1 MPVPTEAMARE
12 AQRGLDWRR
21 EYGRGGTEV
30 GVARARD
37 IANRRNLSMETVRRI
52 KAYYDRHQSDRDAEG
67 FFSGEDGFPSAGRI
81 AWQLWGSSSADESYE
96 WAKRILEQEDDE
108 RAETRPYPGEHA
120 ARIMDPDVF
129 DEFSRVNDQGGD
141 GIDFIFGVRSDG
153 STDVQSIRFDA
164 DLYTEQEALDWLSE
178 HDFEVLKFEP
188 ALPEA
193 EEMDD
198 AQEPDQRHIKN
209 IEETDDEIIITFG
222 KSEQYVEPSDEIMS
236 DREFRPARKVEV
248 REGHDGSIKVAG
260 YAAVFNE
267 ETTIGGQFR
276 EMIAPGA
283 FTNAIG
289 RDDVVFLINHEG
301 LPLARTRSGTLTLRE
316 DDRGL
321 YMEAMLDMSDPDVR
335 SIVPKMRRGDLDKMS
350 FAFIPVRQS
359 WSEDAMPLRTVEEA
373 QLYDVS
379 IVTTPAYNQTEIGL
393 RHKPV
398 KKESQVARRLR
409 MKARLLGK

>member
-81 AWQLWGSSSADESYE
+81 AYQLWGSSPADESYN

-108 RAETRPYPGEHA
+108 RPYPGEHA
-120 ARIMDPDVF
+120 ARIMNPDVF

-164 DLYTEQEALDWLSE
+164 DLYTEQQALDWLSE

-193 EEMDD
+193 EEMNDR
-198 AQEPDQRHIKN
+198 AEPDELQVDDYVTWDSSGGEVYGRILR
-209 IEETDDEIIITFG
+209 IERDGVINVPGTEFEITGTAEDPAALIMVYRETGDH
-222 KSEQYVEPSDEIMS
+222 Q
-236 DREFRPARKVEV
+236 ARASVT
-248 REGHDGSIKVAG
+248 S
-260 YAAVFNE
+260 
-267 ETTIGGQFR
+267 
-276 EMIAPGA
+276 
-283 FTNAIG
+283 
-289 RDDVVFLINHEG
+289 
-301 LPLARTRSGTLTLRE
+301 LA
-316 DDRGL
+316 
-321 YMEAMLDMSDPDVR
+321 
-335 SIVPKMRRGDLDKMS
+335 
-350 FAFIPVRQS
+350 
-359 WSEDAMPLRTVEEA
+359 
-373 QLYDVS
+373 
-379 IVTTPAYNQTEIGL
+379 
-393 RHKPV
+393 H
-398 KKESQVARRLR
+398 
-409 MKARLLGK
+409 